1 MLRLS
6 RQNNSTDSDNLT
18 VPTLPIE
25 TATLDI
31 TGMKCAGCV
40 KAVERQL
47 LQNEGT
53 ISARVNLISEIAV
66 VEYKLGSI
74 DPRNLAQKLT
84 DNGFPSQLRDPPSQR
99 DYLKK
104 LSEKRQQER
113 QQQNQQL
120 ITAFLLLFFS
130 SLGHL
135 QHLGW
140 GNFSVLGNIW
150 FHWGLATLALLLS
163 GREIIIDGGRNLWQ
177 RHPNMN
183 SLIGLG
189 TFTAYITSCF
199 ALLFPQLGWEC
210 FFDEPVMLL
219 GFIFLGRVLERRA
232 RSRASASLE
241 ALFALQP
248 QVARLTSEN
257 SLAAAGIEIPVDRLR
272 VGEWVQVLAGEK
284 IPVDGEI
291 VSGEATIDESMLT
304 GESNWIDKTVG
315 ASVAAGTIVRSGAL
329 TARVGR
335 VGADTTLVQIIRLV
349 EEAQTRKAPIQQ
361 LADTISG
368 YFAYGVMAFAAV
380 TFIFWYFIGT
390 KLYPDVA
397 IAAVAAHHSHH
408 AAMAAAMGAN
418 AGLLLSLKLAIA
430 TLVVACPCA
439 LGLATPTAILVG
451 TSMGAE
457 WGILIKGGDVLE
469 KIQRLDTVVFDKTGT
484 LTAGKPQVKDCIS
497 LGSIET
503 TKLLELSAA
512 VASQSNHPLAAA
524 IVSYARNRDII
535 CPKITD
541 FVQKNGLGISAI
553 VEGKRIDL
561 GNWEWIEARIGLE
574 VEEDE
579 IVKDKNKTLVYVAIE
594 GKLSGIIALEDK
606 LRPDAA
612 ETIKHLQSMGLRVLL
627 VSGDRQEVVEETA
640 AKLGIEEFW
649 ARQKPEEKA
658 AIVVDLQTGDKS
670 KIVGV
675 VGDGINDAPALASAD
690 LGIALAGGTDVA
702 IETADIILMSCQNVA
717 RYESDRE
724 LKLLDIVKAIELG
737 RATVSKIRQ
746 NLIWAFAYNLLA
758 LPLAAG
764 FLLPRFEI
772 LLSPSIASVL
782 MISSSLIVVFNSL
795 SLLRKKT
802 S

>member
-6 RQNNSTDSDNLT
+6 PQSNSDNPDNLT
-18 VPTLPIE
+18 VPNSPIE
-25 TATLDI
+25 TATLDV

-53 ISARVNLISEIAV
+53 VSARVNLISEIAV
-66 VEYKLGSI
+66 VEYKIGSI
-74 DPRNLAQKLT
+74 DPQNIAQKLT
-84 DNGFPSQLRDPPSQR
+84 DSGFPSQLRDSQSQQN
-99 DYLKK
+99 YLKK
-104 LSEKRQQER
+104 LSEKRQQEK
-113 QQQNQQL
+113 QQQSQQL

-135 QHLGW
+135 QHLGL
-140 GNFSVLGNIW
+140 GNFSFLGNIW
-150 FHWGLATLALLLS
+150 FHWGLATLALLLP
-163 GREIIIDGGRNLWQ
+163 GREIIVDGSRNLWQ

-199 ALLFPQLGWEC
+199 ALLLPQLGWEC

-272 VGEWVQVLAGEK
+272 VGEWVQILAGEK

-315 ASVAAGTIVRSGAL
+315 VSVAAGTIVRSGAI
-329 TARVGR
+329 AVRIDR
-335 VGADTTLVQIIRLV
+335 VGADTTLAQIIRLV

-380 TFIFWYFIGT
+380 TFLFWYFIGT
-390 KLYPDVA
+390 KLYPDIS
-397 IAAVAAHHSHH
+397 IATAMLHHSHH
-408 AAMAAAMGAN
+408 AGMAGVMGIN

-451 TSMGAE
+451 TSIGAE
-457 WGILIKGGDVLE
+457 RGILIKGGDVLE
-469 KIQRLDTVVFDKTGT
+469 KIQQLDTVVFDKTGT
-484 LTAGKPQVKDCIS
+484 LTVGKPQVKNCIP
-497 LGSIET
+497 LGSIDE
-503 TKLLELSAA
+503 TKLLALSAA
-512 VASQSNHPLAAA
+512 VASQSNHPLAGA
-524 IVSYARNRDII
+524 IVRHAQSKGIL
-535 CPKITD
+535 CQEITN
-541 FVQKNGLGISAI
+541 FAQTNGLGITAI
-553 VEGKRIDL
+553 VEGKRVDL
-561 GNWEWIEARIGLE
+561 GNWEWMRERVGLAVEAGEFVGDRG
-574 VEEDE
+574 
-579 IVKDKNKTLVYVAIE
+579 KTLVYAAIE

-612 ETIKHLQSMGLRVLL
+612 ETIVRLQNMGLRVLL

-640 AKLGIEEFW
+640 AKLGIKEFW
-649 ARQKPEEKA
+649 ARQKPAEKA
-658 AIVVDLQTGDKS
+658 AIVVELQKGDKS

-675 VGDGINDAPALASAD
+675 VGDGINDAPALARAD
-690 LGIALAGGTDVA
+690 LGIALSEGTDVA
-702 IETADIILMSCQNVA
+702 IETADIILMSRQNVA
-717 RYESDRE
+717 QYEGDRE

-737 RATVSKIRQ
+737 RATVGKIRQ

-782 MISSSLIVVFNSL
+782 MISSSSIVVFNSL

-802 S
+802 F